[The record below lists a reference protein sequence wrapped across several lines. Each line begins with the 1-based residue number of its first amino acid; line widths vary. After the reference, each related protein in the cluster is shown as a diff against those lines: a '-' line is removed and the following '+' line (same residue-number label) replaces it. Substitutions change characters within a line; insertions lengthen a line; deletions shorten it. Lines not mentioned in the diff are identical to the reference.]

1 MSDKENIIMSASLF
15 SGLPCQICLNP
26 VYLKYSKL
34 TWTCIVKF
42 LVDFLGHQLKELGKS
57 IKSSKT
63 NSRHCI
69 WRLTWRNMNTHCI
82 GQSLLLNAG
91 VWLGPVTLA
100 VGALLLLQVG
110 GSWTWEG
117 PVLLLHVYRIRRN
130 RRMALCIAGI
140 VGRQEVDW
148 HCVGFSGE
156 IDTQCVLLPAA
167 LVCGLYLDAS
177 TGGPMGIRWV
187 SFTLLVSPLR
197 HIQHT
202 RAGRSVKWRKSIHCS
217 LACGDTQGYHKDRVV
232 SLWFDFCG
240 VSLLCNFE
248 ETFQA
253 FDWDVIFQVW
263 YLTKYNLFNADTPIS
278 STTRPCQVH
287 HFLDFK
293 NKWLVPTAMLFHQSS
308 FELKSKFMFIQW
320 SFV

>member
-1 MSDKENIIMSASLF
+1 MESQQLNHSESQSISLLYWANQESQEHNCFQTFRMIFEEWYLCTNIWKWMSDKENIIMSASLF

-100 VGALLLLQVG
+100 VGALLLMQVG

-117 PVLLLHVYRIRRN
+117 PVVLLHVYRIRRN

-140 VGRQEVDW
+140 VGSRRSIDIASDFQEREIHSVSCSLLPW
-148 HCVGFSGE
+148 CAACIWMHQLAALWEFGGVALLCSFHHCVISNTHE
-156 IDTQCVLLPAA
+156 P
-167 LVCGLYLDAS
+167 
-177 TGGPMGIRWV
+177 
-187 SFTLLVSPLR
+187 
-197 HIQHT
+197 
-202 RAGRSVKWRKSIHCS
+202 
-217 LACGDTQGYHKDRVV
+217 VV
-232 SLWFDFCG
+232 
-240 VSLLCNFE
+240 
-248 ETFQA
+248 
-253 FDWDVIFQVW
+253 
-263 YLTKYNLFNADTPIS
+263 
-278 STTRPCQVH
+278 R
-287 HFLDFK
+287 
-293 NKWLVPTAMLFHQSS
+293 
-308 FELKSKFMFIQW
+308 
-320 SFV
+320 